1 MNQDQAAVI
10 AAVETFPV
18 RYRVAGHFKFFA
30 SSHGQPPTRDTI
42 LVRITAEDGHV
53 GWGQC
58 VPSHT
63 WSYETLETVSSTI
76 EKYLGPE
83 LIGQSL
89 LDLDTITQAMNRVIA
104 PSFSTGQPICKA
116 GIDLALID
124 LAGRR
129 LGRSV
134 AELWGRTGRSHV
146 TLSWT
151 IDVRSLD
158 EAAGSICEAQRR
170 GYRHFNVKI
179 GSDSRFDISLCRE
192 IRRLAPAASVW
203 VDANGGYDLETALAV
218 APQLAELGISALE
231 QPLPANHLIGYQQLR
246 RQRAIPILMDE
257 GIVSLGDLQAFHQLG
272 LLDGVAMKVSRCGGL
287 TEARRIV
294 EYMQRHGLL
303 FFASGLT
310 DPDVSLA
317 ASLLLFGIYGLER
330 PAALNGPQFLMGSIL
345 QSPLRIEGDQAE
357 VPTGI
362 GLGVNVNVGAL
373 LES

>member
-63 WSYETLETVSSTI
+63 WSYETLETISSTI

-179 GSDSRFDISLCRE
+179 GSDSRFDLSLCRE
-192 IRRLAPAASVW
+192 IRRLAPAAFVW
-203 VDANGGYDLETALAV
+203 VDANGGYDLDTALAV

-246 RQRAIPILMDE
+246 RQHAIPILMDE

-294 EYMQRHGLL
+294 EYMQQHGLL

-362 GLGVNVNVGAL
+362 GLGVNVD
-373 LES
+373 ESTLS